1 MQSRATNPLA
11 LGLELQIPS
20 IEAIAA
26 GCRACIRAKGPT
38 MRTWFSRSFM
48 KTPTHRKNT
57 WMKSRQIWLKRLL
70 GENALESFPRNIEGL
85 RRLKR
90 TVQTKVRERRHGTSR
105 ALNAGLTLYRNY
117 NLAYTCKYWWEALE
131 FPGLARGTQWLAK
144 IRVGGFWLPAPALSR
159 IGTLE
164 SHWESHCPCCGDE
177 TPKTLTYLG
186 LQCPRWMQERS
197 ELLEGQQQLGII
209 VIAEGRTLT
218 LSVALATDGPLT
230 EPQRSLMANK
240 LTCYLLEK
248 RVQRIGCEHG
258 FSVLCAYPLAG
269 VKHKPALPTDNNAFH
284 A

>member
-131 FPGLARGTQWLAK
+131 FPGLARGTQCLAK
-144 IRVGGFWLPAPALSR
+144 MRVGGFWLPAPALSR

-164 SHWESHCPCCGDE
+164 SHWESH
-177 TPKTLTYLG
+177 
-186 LQCPRWMQERS
+186 
-197 ELLEGQQQLGII
+197 
-209 VIAEGRTLT
+209 
-218 LSVALATDGPLT
+218 
-230 EPQRSLMANK
+230 
-240 LTCYLLEK
+240 
-248 RVQRIGCEHG
+248 
-258 FSVLCAYPLAG
+258 
-269 VKHKPALPTDNNAFH
+269 
-284 A
+284 